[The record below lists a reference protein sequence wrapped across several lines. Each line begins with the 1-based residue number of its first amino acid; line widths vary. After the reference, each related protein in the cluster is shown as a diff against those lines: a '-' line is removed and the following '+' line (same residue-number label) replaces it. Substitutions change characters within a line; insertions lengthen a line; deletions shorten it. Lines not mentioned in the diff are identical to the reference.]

1 MSSVGVGCGGA
12 PCGTLVFRKEALV
25 SLFQALL
32 MLVVLLVLALVT
44 NSARSARVRNWG
56 VWTMF
61 LVVSIPPG
69 AVIVNSVLEILG
81 L

>member
-1 MSSVGVGCGGA
+1 
-12 PCGTLVFRKEALV
+12 V

>member
-1 MSSVGVGCGGA
+1 M
-12 PCGTLVFRKEALV
+12 

-69 AVIVNSVLEILG
+69 TIIVNSVLEILG